1 MRACVVPSARAE
13 RAAQREL
20 LQPWRA
26 QAYVH
31 GLLVEPE
38 LVRDGCHGDAGCART
53 QALCGSKNEGRKEEE
68 AAPAAARHADFVLEA
83 CFARAVTDPTLT
95 FRDQRACCAPNL
107 HMHNQE
113 LSKETLSCHIS
124 LKFSNSKSRYIGYT
138 SHLQKAAAVRLRLT
152 CVVQLVVQPGQNNRA
167 RRSLSV
173 WLPIPNAARRLV
185 GSPTEAARPFAHASW
200 APTLSRDNHP
210 LGAGPGGSRAVPGGR
225 DPRRGRARSVSDISA
240 RSSTCRDGALAS
252 EPAGRQQYE

>member
-68 AAPAAARHADFVLEA
+68 AAPAAARDADFVLEA

-152 CVVQLVVQPGQNNRA
+152 CVVLRRATRPEQPRPTITVCLASDTQCCQA
-167 RRSLSV
+167 S
-173 WLPIPNAARRLV
+173 RRL
-185 GSPTEAARPFAHASW
+185 T
-200 APTLSRDNHP
+200 D
-210 LGAGPGGSRAVPGGR
+210 GSRTPFC
-225 DPRRGRARSVSDISA
+225 PRIM
-240 RSSTCRDGALAS
+240 GANPL
-252 EPAGRQQYE
+252 